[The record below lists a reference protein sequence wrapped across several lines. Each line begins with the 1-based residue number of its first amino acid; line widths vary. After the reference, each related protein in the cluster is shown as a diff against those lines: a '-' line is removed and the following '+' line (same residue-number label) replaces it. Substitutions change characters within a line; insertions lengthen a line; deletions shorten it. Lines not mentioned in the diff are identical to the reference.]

1 MLELKYFKLVH
12 QAEKDQRPVSEMP
25 PFDIDRLRKGGIS
38 ARIAKFILEDHPRP
52 VLAFLRRFRPN
63 LPIGRFLLV
72 TKGADVRDILERGDE
87 FETPYGPEMTELAR
101 GSNFILGMQDGAAY
115 RQMKSA
121 VLSAFPPA
129 EVEAAVRPIAERHS
143 RDIMTRASP
152 GFDAMAGL
160 MKIVPVRI
168 CRDYFG
174 LEIDDETEFADWS
187 IALSALFFSD
197 PFADPTTRQLAVVGG
212 DRLIKVI
219 DRSIAAIRD
228 RGGKDDRPLAR
239 LVALMD
245 QGRLS
250 LPDIHSIMLGMVA
263 GFVPTN
269 VLAGGNCLDVILSRP
284 DARQAVDA
292 ALAEN
297 STEKLDRAIMEAMR
311 FKPIWIGPWRYAR
324 RDAVIGKGTRRGRV
338 VKAGTV
344 VMPATLSA
352 MFDPEIVQRPNEFDT
367 SRPSRDYMVF
377 GYGIH
382 LCIGAEIA
390 RIQIGECVRALFG
403 KPKLNRV
410 RGKAGKLVYVGAY
423 PASLKV
429 DFERSPL
436 CRTVDQSMVTVVCPI
451 THTVPLDAVRDKVA
465 TLGNPATGQIESAL
479 NAVGTIH
486 FTSLAVAATGKDQ
499 KSGLDTGAL
508 VFEISGDG
516 STDDVIGAVTQ
527 AIGQWLRPIFSGACG
542 LPNGG
547 ALEDFLRKHNIDISP
562 SFGSAAGLVF
572 SGTPGHSVRRIKAE
586 QELFEAVRGIVE
598 HPRKGIGNAPAVLAE
613 ARRHVQSLGRFP
625 WAFEPAESLLE
636 RPQGHWGRALMTT
649 LLVPPVFATVAVIWA
664 ACWYMTYS
672 VVFGRTIDISSS
684 EISFTAVAV
693 ALTSLLLSGLGL
705 LAAAVLLLGLSFW
718 ILRRREDKDRPDST
732 SIEISALDEILA
744 REDKA
749 AQNNLTAISAMK
761 AGRLRRLALRL
772 SFYLISIAAQ
782 KVFKPGFLNTINTIH
797 FARWIL
803 LPGTDR
809 LMFFSNYGGSWES
822 YLEDFIA
829 KASAGL
835 TGVWS
840 NTQGYPRTR
849 WLFLDGARDGDRFKR
864 WARRQQ
870 VPTLF
875 WYSAYPEL
883 NTTRI
888 RINSRI
894 RRGIASAVGN
904 EARDWLSLFGSL
916 PRPAA
921 DKTTVEKTTSLLANI
936 SSAFP
941 APLEQQLETGE
952 IQSIFFG
959 PFGPL
964 GYAHMLAIRVP
975 EKLPVSKRRAWLDFV
990 IEQTSFGEGR
1000 PAGRAMTVGFG
1011 PGGLRQ
1017 LGLDEGVDDDPLETF
1032 PIAFRHGMGNPGRG
1046 RILDDQGRDAPDKW
1060 EWGSQHKPVDAVIVC
1075 YAEKPENLEAEV
1087 AVVRRRTTGAGMK
1100 VVAELP
1106 LAVNRNPPQANA
1118 KPSNKAKGGEKDEK
1132 SERAP
1137 AYEHFGFVD
1146 GISQPIVRGT
1156 TRASRGAAPMHLVAP
1171 GEFLFGYRDE
1181 HGFYPASPSVSASRD
1196 RNGILSQVRRSRLIP
1211 GLPPPPRDF
1220 GRNGSFLVVRQFEQ
1234 HVDVFNDY
1242 CKRAAAKV
1250 VRDTGNQSIDSDW
1263 VAAKMLGRW
1272 QNGSSL
1278 VRNPNRPGRAI
1289 DNSFSMG
1296 AEDPQGL
1303 RCPLGAHI
1311 RRSNPRDSLGED
1323 RETQI
1328 NIGKRHRILRI
1339 GRTYEKADRDG
1350 KVEKGLLFMCL
1361 NADIERQY
1369 EFIQQTWVSSNSF
1382 QGLVGEK
1389 DPMIG
1394 ARAGGHRFSI
1404 PSWEKVTVLDNLQ
1417 PFVTTKGGGYFFMPS
1432 RSAMRYL
1439 ISRL

>member
-1 MLELKYFKLVH
+1 MIKLKYFDAVRAAQKS
-12 QAEKDQRPVSEMP
+12 QRPVVDMP
-25 PFDIDRLRKGGIS
+25 PFDLNRLGGPKGFAS
-38 ARIAKFILEDHPRP
+38 RIAGFLLGDPRWL
-52 VLAFLRRFRPN
+52 LALLRRFRPN
-63 LPIGRFLLV
+63 VGFGNFLLV

-87 FETPYGPEMTELAR
+87 FETPYGPEMTELAG

-152 GFDAMAGL
+152 GFDAIAGL

-174 LEIDDETEFADWS
+174 LEIDDESEFADWS

-197 PFADPTTRQLAVVGG
+197 PTASPTTRQLAVVGG

-219 DRSIAAIRD
+219 DRSIAAIREKA
-228 RGGKDDRPLAR
+228 GKDDRPLAR
-239 LVALMD
+239 LVAFMD

-250 LPDIHSIMLGMVA
+250 KPDIHSIMLGMVA

-269 VLAGGNCLDVILSRP
+269 VLAGGNCLDVILSRA

-292 ALAEN
+292 AISAHN
-297 STEKLDRAIMEAMR
+297 TDKLDRAVLEAMR
-311 FKPIWIGPWRYAR
+311 FKPIWIGPWRYTA
-324 RDAVIGKGTRRGRV
+324 RDAVIGKGTRRERL

-367 SRPSRDYMVF
+367 SRPHRDYMVF

-390 RIQIGECVRALFG
+390 RIQIGECVRALFS
-403 KPKLNRV
+403 KPKLTRAAG
-410 RGKAGKLVYVGAY
+410 RAGKTVNVGAY
-423 PASLKV
+423 PAGLKV

-451 THTVPLDAVRDKVA
+451 IGTGSLDAMRGKVA
-465 TLGNPATGQIESAL
+465 DLGNPAAAELREAL
-479 NAVGTIH
+479 DKAGTIH
-486 FTSLAVAATGKDQ
+486 FTSLAVTPTGNDEKPGQ
-499 KSGLDTGAL
+499 ETGAL

-516 STDDVIGAVTQ
+516 SADDVIAAVVQ
-527 AIGQWLRPIFSGACG
+527 AIGHKLRPIFKDACG
-542 LPNGG
+542 LPDGG
-547 ALEDFLRKHNIDISP
+547 ALEDFLKKRHIEISP
-562 SFGSAAGLVF
+562 SFGSTAGLVF
-572 SGTPGHSVRRIKAE
+572 SGTPGHSVRRIRAE
-586 QELFEAVRGIVE
+586 HELAEAVRGIAE
-598 HPRKGIGNAPAVLAE
+598 RPRKGTGDARAVLAE
-613 ARRHVQSLGRFP
+613 AREHLRSLGRFA

-636 RPQGHWGRALMTT
+636 KPPGKWRYAFTSTLFTPAVFVGVLAVWLFFAWLTYVTVFSDPPLWTFRAIFIVGASLI
-649 LLVPPVFATVAVIWA
+649 LSALGILA
-664 ACWYMTYS
+664 S
-672 VVFGRTIDISSS
+672 VG
-684 EISFTAVAV
+684 
-693 ALTSLLLSGLGL
+693 
-705 LAAAVLLLGLSFW
+705 LLLGLCFW
-718 ILRRREDKDRPDST
+718 ALRRLEDTDRPET
-732 SIEISALDEILA
+732 NSIEISVLKEILA
-744 REDKA
+744 REDHG
-749 AQNNLTAISAMK
+749 AQNNLTAISTMK
-761 AGRLRRLALRL
+761 PGILRRLALRL
-772 SFYLISIAAQ
+772 SFYLISISAQ
-782 KVFKPGFLNTINTIH
+782 KVFRPGFLNTINTIH
-797 FARWIL
+797 FARWVL
-803 LPGTDR
+803 LPGTNK

-840 NTQGYPRTR
+840 NAIGYPRTR

-875 WYSAYPEL
+875 WYSAYRDL
-883 NTTRI
+883 NTVRI
-888 RINSRI
+888 RTNSRI
-894 RRGIASAVGN
+894 RRGIASATGN

-916 PRPAA
+916 PRPMTERTA
-921 DKTTVEKTTSLLANI
+921 VQRTTSLLANV

-941 APLEQQLETGE
+941 PPLEQQLETGE

-964 GYAHMLAIRVP
+964 GYGHMVAIQVP
-975 EKLPVSKRRAWLDFV
+975 ETLPRAKRKAWLAFV
-990 IEQTSFGEGR
+990 TEQTSFGDGK
-1000 PAGRAMTVGFG
+1000 PAKRAMTVAFG

-1017 LGLDEGVDDDPLETF
+1017 LGLDKGIDDDPLDTF
-1032 PIAFRHGMGNPGRG
+1032 PVAFIHGMGNPERG
-1046 RILDDQGRDAPDKW
+1046 RILDDIGSDGSDRWD
-1060 EWGSQHKPVDAVIVC
+1060 WGSQRKPVDAVVVC
-1075 YAEKPENLEAEV
+1075 YAETQAILRSDIAAVKKKTAE
-1087 AVVRRRTTGAGMK
+1087 AGMSIA
-1100 VVAELP
+1100 AELP
-1106 LAVNRNPPQANA
+1106 LVVKREPDEPEA
-1118 KPSNKAKGGEKDEK
+1118 KAAEAARQNGKQG
-1132 SERAP
+1132 RRP

-1156 TRASRGAAPMHLVAP
+1156 ARASKTAAPMHLVEP

-1196 RNGILSQVRRSRLIP
+1196 QNRILSQVRRSRLIP

-1220 GRNGSFLVVRQFEQ
+1220 GRNGSFLVMRQFEQ
-1234 HVDVFNDY
+1234 HVGIFHKY
-1242 CKRAAAKV
+1242 CEEAAARAASE
-1250 VRDTGNQSIDSDW
+1250 TGNDAITREW

-1278 VRNPNRPGRAI
+1278 VRNPHHPGRAV
-1289 DNSFSMG
+1289 DNDFAIG
-1296 AEDPQGL
+1296 AEDPQGHA
-1303 RCPLGAHI
+1303 CPLGAHI

-1328 NIGKRHRILRI
+1328 QIGKRHRMLRV
-1339 GRTYEKADRDG
+1339 GRTYEKKDKGG
-1350 KVEKGLLFMCL
+1350 KVEKGMLFMCL

-1369 EFIQQTWVSSNSF
+1369 EFVQQTWVSSTSF
-1382 QGLVGEK
+1382 EGLVGEK
-1389 DPMIG
+1389 DPTIG
-1394 ARAGGHRFSI
+1394 ARSGCGHFTI
-1404 PSWEKVTVLDNLQ
+1404 PSWEKVTVLKDVPQ
-1417 PFVTTKGGGYFFMPS
+1417 FVTTKGGGYFFMPS
-1432 RSAMRYL
+1432 RSSLRYL

>member
-1 MLELKYFKLVH
+1 MIKLKYFDAVRAAQK
-12 QAEKDQRPVSEMP
+12 AQRPVADMP
-25 PFDIDRLRKGGIS
+25 PFDIDRLRSKGGI
-38 ARIAKFILEDHPRP
+38 AAWIAGALLGDPRW
-52 VLAFLRRFRPN
+52 LLSLLRRFWPN
-63 LPIGRFLLV
+63 LGFGNFLLV

-129 EVEAAVRPIAERHS
+129 EVEATVRPIAERHS

-152 GFDAMAGL
+152 GFDAIAGL

-197 PFADPTTRQLAVVGG
+197 PLASPTTRQLAVVGG

-219 DRSIAAIRD
+219 DRSIAAVRE
-228 RGGKDDRPLAR
+228 RAGKDERPLAR
-239 LVALMD
+239 LVAFMD

-269 VLAGGNCLDVILSRP
+269 LLAGGNCLDVILLRS

-292 ALAEN
+292 AIAACD
-297 STEKLDRAIMEAMR
+297 TAKLDRAILESMR
-311 FKPIWIGPWRYAR
+311 FKPIWVGPWRYTT
-324 RDAVIGKGTRRGRV
+324 RDATIGKGTRRERL

-367 SRPSRDYMVF
+367 SRPHRDYMVF
-377 GYGIH
+377 GHGIH

-390 RIQIGECVRALFG
+390 RIQIGESLRALLS
-403 KPKLNRV
+403 KPKLGRMP
-410 RGKAGKLVYVGAY
+410 GKAGKMVNVGAY
-423 PASLKV
+423 PANLMV
-429 DFERSPL
+429 DFERPKL
-436 CRTVDQSMVTVVCPI
+436 CSTVEQAMVTVVCPI
-451 THTVPLDAVRDKVA
+451 TRAVPLDAVRDKVA
-465 TLGNPATGQIESAL
+465 ALGNPAIDELGDAL
-479 NAVGTIH
+479 DKAGTVH
-486 FTSLAVAATGKDQ
+486 FTSLAVAATGTDE
-499 KSGLDTGAL
+499 KSGTETGAL
-508 VFEISGDG
+508 VFEMSGDG
-516 STDDVIGAVTQ
+516 TADDVIGAIAL
-527 AIGQWLRPIFSGACG
+527 AIGHRLRPIFRDVCG
-542 LPNGG
+542 LNDGG
-547 ALEDFLRKHNIDISP
+547 SLEDFLKKHYIEISP

-572 SGTPGHSVRRIKAE
+572 CGTPGHSVQRILAE
-586 QELFEAVRGIVE
+586 AELADVVRAIVE
-598 HPRKGIGNAPAVLAE
+598 RPREGIGNAPQVLDE
-613 ARRHVQSLGRFP
+613 ARRHVRSLGTFG
-625 WAFEPAESLLE
+625 WSFEPAESLLE
-636 RPQGHWGRALMTT
+636 KPPGSLLRAIGTT
-649 LLVPPVFATVAVIWA
+649 LLAPPVLATLAVVWA
-664 ACWYMTYS
+664 AFWYMTYR
-672 VVFGRTIDISSS
+672 VVFERPIDIGSN
-684 EISFTAVAV
+684 EISFTAIAV
-693 ALTSLLLSGLGL
+693 ALTSLLLSALGVVAV
-705 LAAAVLLLGLSFW
+705 AALIVGICFW
-718 ILRRREDKDRPDST
+718 MLRRLEDKDLPESASVDIST
-732 SIEISALDEILA
+732 LNEILA
-744 REDKA
+744 REDRV
-749 AQNNLTAISAMK
+749 AQNNLTAISTMK
-761 AGRLRRLALRL
+761 AGRLRRLAIRL
-772 SFYLISIAAQ
+772 SFYLISISAQ
-782 KVFKPGFLNTINTIH
+782 KVFKPGFLATINTIH
-797 FARWIL
+797 FARWVL
-803 LPGTDR
+803 LPGTDK

-829 KASAGL
+829 KAAAGL

-840 NTQGYPRTR
+840 NTEGYPRTQ

-875 WYSAYPEL
+875 WYSAYPHL

-904 EARDWLSLFGSL
+904 QARDWLSLFGSL
-916 PRPAA
+916 PRPVNETTAIQ
-921 DKTTVEKTTSLLANI
+921 KTGSLLTSV

-941 APLEQQLETGE
+941 PPLEQQLETGE

-964 GYAHMLAIRVP
+964 GYAHMIAIRVP
-975 EKLPVSKRRAWLDFV
+975 EELPASKRKAWLDFV
-990 IEQTSFGEGR
+990 IEQTSFGEGK

-1017 LGLDEGVDDDPLETF
+1017 LGLGEGVDDDPMSTF
-1032 PIAFRHGMGNPGRG
+1032 PVAFRHGMGDPGRG
-1046 RILDDQGRDAPDKW
+1046 RILDDQGLDAPDKW
-1060 EWGSQHKPVDAVIVC
+1060 EWGSQRTPVDAVVVC
-1075 YAEKPENLEAEV
+1075 YAEDPERLGAEV
-1087 AVVRRRTTGAGMK
+1087 ATLKRKTTGAGMK
-1100 VVAELP
+1100 IVAELP
-1106 LAVNRNPPQANA
+1106 LAVNRSPPAAAAEPSSA
-1118 KPSNKAKGGEKDEK
+1118 KRDGK
-1132 SERAP
+1132 SARQT
-1137 AYEHFGFVD
+1137 AYEHFGFAD

-1156 TRASRGAAPMHLVAP
+1156 MRANMGAAPMHLVAP

-1181 HGFYPASPSVSASRD
+1181 HGFYPSSPSVSASRD

-1234 HVDVFNDY
+1234 HVDTFNDY
-1242 CKRAAAKV
+1242 CKAAAAQV
-1250 VRDTGNQSIDSDW
+1250 AGESGPQSATPDW

-1278 VRNPNRPGRAI
+1278 VRNPDRPGRAI
-1289 DNSFSMG
+1289 DNDFASG
-1296 AEDPQGL
+1296 AEDPQGH

-1328 NIGKRHRILRI
+1328 NIGKRHRILRV
-1339 GRTYEKADRDG
+1339 GRTYEKKDKSG

-1382 QGLVGEK
+1382 QGLVDEK
-1389 DPMIG
+1389 DPTIG
-1394 ARAGGHRFSI
+1394 SRDGGNRFSI
-1404 PSWEKVTVLDNLQ
+1404 PSWEKVTVLRNMPQ
-1417 PFVTTKGGGYFFMPS
+1417 FVTTKGGGYFFMPS
-1432 RSAMRYL
+1432 RSALRYL

>member
-1 MLELKYFKLVH
+1 MIKLKYFDAVRAAQKN
-12 QAEKDQRPVSEMP
+12 QRPVVDMP
-25 PFDIDRLRKGGIS
+25 PFDIDRLRSKGGL
-38 ARIAKFILEDHPRP
+38 AAWIAGALLGDPRWL
-52 VLAFLRRFRPN
+52 LALLRRFWPN
-63 LPIGRFLLV
+63 LAFGNFLLV

-129 EVEAAVRPIAERHS
+129 EVEATVRPIAERHS

-152 GFDAMAGL
+152 GFDAIAGL

-174 LEIDDETEFADWS
+174 LEIDDETEFAEWS

-197 PFADPTTRQLAVVGG
+197 PLASPTTRQLAVVGG

-219 DRSIAAIRD
+219 DRSIAAVRE
-228 RGGKDDRPLAR
+228 RAGKDERPLAR
-239 LVALMD
+239 LVAFMD

-269 VLAGGNCLDVILSRP
+269 VLAGGNCLDVILSRS
-284 DARQAVDA
+284 DARQALDA
-292 ALAEN
+292 AIAAGD
-297 STEKLDRAIMEAMR
+297 TGKLDRAILEAMR
-311 FKPIWIGPWRYAR
+311 FKPIWVGPWRYTA
-324 RDAVIGKGTRRGRV
+324 RDATIGKGTRRERL

-352 MFDPEIVQRPNEFDT
+352 MFDPEIVQRPNAFDT
-367 SRPSRDYMVF
+367 SRPHRDYMVF
-377 GYGIH
+377 GHGIH

-390 RIQIGECVRALFG
+390 RIQIGECLRALFS
-403 KPKLNRV
+403 KPKLSRM
-410 RGKAGKLVYVGAY
+410 RGRAGKMVDVGAY
-423 PASLKV
+423 PANLQV
-429 DFERSPL
+429 DFERPEL
-436 CRTVDQSMVTVVCPI
+436 CATVDQSMVTVVCPI
-451 THTVPLDAVRDKVA
+451 THGMPLDAVRDKVA
-465 TLGNPATGQIESAL
+465 ALGNPAIDELGDAL
-479 NAVGTIH
+479 DKVRTIH
-486 FTSLAVAATGKDQ
+486 FTSLAVATTGTDEQ
-499 KSGLDTGAL
+499 SGLEAGAL

-516 STDDVIGAVTQ
+516 SVDDVIDAMTR
-527 AIGQWLRPIFSGACG
+527 AIGHRLRPIFSDVCG
-542 LPNGG
+542 LPDSG
-547 ALEDFLRKHNIDISP
+547 ALEDFLKKHHIEISP

-572 SGTPGHSVRRIKAE
+572 CGTPGHSVPRILAE
-586 QELFEAVRGIVE
+586 AKLADTVRAVVE
-598 HPRKGIGNAPAVLAE
+598 QPRKGTGDAPEVLDE
-613 ARRHVQSLGRFP
+613 ARRHLRSLGTFA

-636 RPQGHWGRALMTT
+636 KPPGNWGRALMTT
-649 LLVPPVFATVAVIWA
+649 LLVPPVLAIVAAVWA
-664 ACWYMTYS
+664 ACWYMTYR
-672 VVFGRTIDISSS
+672 VVFDRPIDISAH
-684 EISFTAVAV
+684 EISFTAIAI
-693 ALTSLLLSGLGL
+693 ALTSLLLSALGL
-705 LAAAVLLLGLSFW
+705 LAAAASVVGLCFW
-718 ILRRREDKDRPDST
+718 MLRRMEDKDRPESASVGIST
-732 SIEISALDEILA
+732 LNEILA
-744 REDKA
+744 REDHA
-749 AQNNLTAISAMK
+749 AQNNLTAISTMK
-761 AGRLRRLALRL
+761 AGILRRLALRL
-772 SFYLISIAAQ
+772 SFYLISISAQ
-782 KVFKPGFLNTINTIH
+782 KVFKPGFLATINTIH
-797 FARWIL
+797 FARWVL
-803 LPGTDR
+803 LPGTDK

-829 KASAGL
+829 KAAAGL

-840 NTQGYPRTR
+840 NTEGYPRTR

-875 WYSAYPEL
+875 WYSAYPHL

-916 PRPAA
+916 PRPVTETTAIQ
-921 DKTTVEKTTSLLANI
+921 KTGSLLASV

-964 GYAHMLAIRVP
+964 GYAHMIAIRVP
-975 EKLPVSKRRAWLDFV
+975 EKLPASKRKAWLDFV
-990 IEQTSFGEGR
+990 LEQTSFGEAK
-1000 PAGRAMTVGFG
+1000 PAGRAMTVAFG

-1017 LGLDEGVDDDPLETF
+1017 LGLDEGVDDDPLSTF
-1032 PIAFRHGMGNPGRG
+1032 PVAFRHGMGHPGRA
-1046 RILDDQGRDAPDKW
+1046 RILDDQGSDAPDKW
-1060 EWGSQHKPVDAVIVC
+1060 EWGARHKPVDAVIVC
-1075 YAEKPENLEAEV
+1075 YAEGLEALEAEV
-1087 AVVRRRTTGAGMK
+1087 AAVKRKTTGAGMK

-1106 LAVNRNPPQANA
+1106 LAVNRNPPGAAVESSNA
-1118 KPSNKAKGGEKDEK
+1118 AKRNGKP
-1132 SERAP
+1132 ERQT
-1137 AYEHFGFVD
+1137 AYEHFGFAD

-1156 TRASRGAAPMHLVAP
+1156 MRANTGAAPLHLVAP

-1181 HGFYPASPSVSASRD
+1181 HGFYPSSPSVSAARD
-1196 RNGILSQVRRSRLIP
+1196 RDGILSQVRRSRLIP
-1211 GLPPPPRDF
+1211 GLPAPPRDF

-1234 HVDVFNDY
+1234 HVDTFNDY
-1242 CKRAAAKV
+1242 CKTAAAQV
-1250 VRDTGNQSIDSDW
+1250 ARENEGRSVTPDW

-1278 VRNPNRPGRAI
+1278 VRNPDRPGRAI
-1289 DNSFSMG
+1289 DNDFASG
-1296 AEDPQGL
+1296 AEDPQGH

-1328 NIGKRHRILRI
+1328 SIGKRHRILRV
-1339 GRTYEKADRDG
+1339 GRTYEKKDKGG
-1350 KVEKGLLFMCL
+1350 KIEKGLLFMCL

-1389 DPMIG
+1389 DPTIG
-1394 ARAGGHRFSI
+1394 SRHGGDRFSI
-1404 PSWEKVTVLDNLQ
+1404 PFWEKVTVLKDIPQ
-1417 PFVTTKGGGYFFMPS
+1417 FVTTKGGGYFFMPS
-1432 RSAMRYL
+1432 RSALRYL
-1439 ISRL
+1439 MSRL

>member
-1 MLELKYFKLVH
+1 MIKIKYFDAVRAAQKS
-12 QAEKDQRPVSEMP
+12 QRPLSEMP
-25 PFDIDRLRKGGIS
+25 PFDLGRLRSNGLAS
-38 ARIAKFILEDHPRP
+38 RIAGFLFKDPRWA
-52 VLAFLRRFRPN
+52 LALLRRFWPN
-63 LPIGRFLLV
+63 LAFGNFLLV
-72 TKGADVRDILERGDE
+72 TRNADVRDILERGDE
-87 FETPYGPEMTELAR
+87 FQTPYGPEMTELAR
-101 GSNFILGMQDGAAY
+101 GSNFILGMQDGEDY
-115 RQMKSA
+115 RRMKSS
-121 VLSAFPPA
+121 VLGAFPPA
-129 EVEAAVRPIAERHS
+129 EVEAAVRPIAARHS
-143 RDIMTRASP
+143 REIMQRARP
-152 GFDAMAGL
+152 GFDAIAEL

-174 LEIDDETEFADWS
+174 LEIDDESEFADWS

-197 PFADPTTRQLAVVGG
+197 PTANATTRELAVVAG
-212 DRLIKVI
+212 DRLIRTI
-219 DRSIAAIRD
+219 DRSIAAIRN
-228 RGGKDDRPLAR
+228 RQPKGEQPLPR
-239 LVALMD
+239 LVALLD
-245 QGRLS
+245 EGRLS
-250 LPDIHSIMLGMVA
+250 LPDLHSIMLGMIT

-269 VLAGGNCLDVILSRP
+269 VLAGGNCLDVVLSRP

-292 ALAEN
+292 ALAEDD
-297 STEKLDRAIMEAMR
+297 TKKLDRVILEAMR
-311 FKPIWIGPWRYAR
+311 FRPIWVGPWRYTA
-324 RDAVIGKGTRRGRV
+324 RDATIARGTRRERL

-352 MFDPEIVQRPNEFDT
+352 MFDPEAVQNPNDFDA
-367 SRPSRDYMVF
+367 SRPHRDYLVF
-377 GYGIH
+377 GHGIH

-390 RIQIGECVRALFG
+390 RVQIGECVRALFN
-403 KPKLNRV
+403 KQKLRRA
-410 RGKAGKLVYVGAY
+410 RGRAGRMTNIGAY
-423 PASLKV
+423 PESLKV
-429 DFERSPL
+429 DFERSAL

-451 THTVPLDAVRDKVA
+451 TRAASLDAVRDKVA
-465 TLGNPATGQIESAL
+465 ALGNPAIDELESAL
-479 NAVGTIH
+479 DTAGSIH
-486 FTSLAVAATGKDQ
+486 FTSLAVAALGKDE
-499 KSGLDTGAL
+499 KSGVETGAL

-516 STDDVIGAVTQ
+516 STDDVIGAV
-527 AIGQWLRPIFSGACG
+527 ARVIGHRLRPILTDACG
-542 LPNGG
+542 MPDGE
-547 ALEDFLRKHNIDISP
+547 ALEDFLRKHNIEISP

-572 SGTPGHSVRRIKAE
+572 SGTPGHSVARIKAE

-598 HPRKGIGNAPAVLAE
+598 RPRKGTGNAPAVLAE
-613 ARRHVQSLGRFP
+613 ARQHVQSLGTFA

-636 RPQGHWGRALMTT
+636 RPPGNWGRALMTT
-649 LLVPPVFATVAVIWA
+649 LLVPPVFATVAVVWA

-672 VVFGRTIDISSS
+672 VVFGRSIDISSS
-684 EISFTAVAV
+684 EISFTAIAVAV
-693 ALTSLLLSGLGL
+693 TSLLLSGLGVLVAAAALVFSCL
-705 LAAAVLLLGLSFW
+705 LA
-718 ILRRREDKDRPDST
+718 LRRREDKDRPEST
-732 SIEISALDEILA
+732 SIGISALNEILGK
-744 REDKA
+744 EDHA
-749 AQNNLTAISAMK
+749 AQNHLTAISTMK
-761 AGRLRRLALRL
+761 AGILRRLALRFA
-772 SFYLISIAAQ
+772 FYLISIAAQ

-797 FARWIL
+797 FARWVL
-803 LPGTDR
+803 LPGSNR
-809 LMFFSNYGGSWES
+809 LMFLSNYGGSWES

-840 NTQGYPRTR
+840 NTEGYPRTR

-875 WYSAYPEL
+875 WYSAYPHL

-904 EARDWLSLFGSL
+904 ETRDWMSLFGSL
-916 PRPAA
+916 PRPVSER
-921 DKTTVEKTTSLLANI
+921 TTVQKTTSLVANI

-964 GYAHMLAIRVP
+964 GYAHMIAIRVP
-975 EKLPVSKRRAWLDFV
+975 EKLPASKRRAWLDFV
-990 IEQTSFGEGR
+990 IEQTSFGEGK
-1000 PAGRAMTVGFG
+1000 PSGRAMTVAFG

-1017 LGLDEGVDDDPLETF
+1017 LGLDEGVEDDPLDTF
-1032 PIAFRHGMGNPGRG
+1032 PIAFRHGMGNPERG
-1046 RILDDQGRDAPDKW
+1046 RILNDQGRDAPDEW
-1060 EWGSQHKPVDAVIVC
+1060 EWGSLKKPVDLVIVC
-1075 YAEKPENLEAEV
+1075 YAEEPGRLETEIATV
-1087 AVVRRRTTGAGMK
+1087 KRKTTGAGMK
-1100 VVAELP
+1100 VVADLP
-1106 LAVNRNPPQANA
+1106 LVVNRDPTNTNTKSPDA
-1118 KPSNKAKGGEKDEK
+1118 AKGDDK
-1132 SERAP
+1132 SERRP
-1137 AYEHFGFVD
+1137 AYEHFGFAD

-1181 HGFYPASPSVSASRD
+1181 HGFYPSSPSVSASRD
-1196 RNGILSQVRRSRLIP
+1196 RTGILSQVRRSRLIP

-1234 HVDVFNDY
+1234 HVDIFNEY
-1242 CKRAAAKV
+1242 CKKAAALAASQV
-1250 VRDTGNQSIDSDW
+1250 GNPAITQDW

-1278 VRNPNRPGRAI
+1278 VRNPDQPGRVVDNNFAI
-1289 DNSFSMG
+1289 G
-1296 AEDPQGL
+1296 AEDPQGH

-1328 NIGKRHRILRI
+1328 NIGKRHRILRV
-1339 GRTYEKADRDG
+1339 GRTYEKQDSKNG

-1369 EFIQQTWVSSNSF
+1369 EFIQQTWVSSTSF

-1389 DPMIG
+1389 DPTIG
-1394 ARAGGHRFSI
+1394 SRDGGARFSI
-1404 PSWEKVTVLDNLQ
+1404 PSWEKVTLLQ
-1417 PFVTTKGGGYFFMPS
+1417 DMPQFVTTKGGGYFFMPS
-1432 RSAMRYL
+1432 RSALRYL